1 MKNKLIQ
8 DTLEG
13 LLNVRFRIGDTEDII
28 EESLMEEEK
37 KLFCNVIESMER
49 LHTNEVTIYR
59 DYGISL
65 STLADSYWEV
75 IENLIDFVYLP
86 EAADAIM
93 WYIQDRKDSS
103 GKIYKWTDEEDGKSY
118 KFETP
123 EDLFEYIRY
132 KYEGKQY

>member
-13 LLNVRFRIGDTEDII
+13 LLNVRFRIGDTEDVI

-37 KLFCNVIESMER
+37 KLFCDVIESMER

>member
-13 LLNVRFRIGDTEDII
+13 LLNVRFRIGDTEDVI
-28 EESLMEEEK
+28 EEGLMEEEK
-37 KLFCNVIESMER
+37 KLFCDVIGSMEK
-49 LHTNEVTIYR
+49 LHTNEVAIYR

-75 IENLIDFVYLP
+75 IESLIDFVYFP

-103 GKIYKWTDEEDGKSY
+103 GKIYKWTDEEDGKNY

>member
-8 DTLEG
+8 NTLEG
-13 LLNVRFRIGDTEDII
+13 LLNVRFRIGDTEDVI

-37 KLFCNVIESMER
+37 KLFCDVIESMER

-75 IENLIDFVYLP
+75 IENLIDFMYLP

>member
-1 MKNKLIQ
+1 MRNKLIQ

-13 LLNVRFRIGDTEDII
+13 LLDVRFRIGDTEDVI
-28 EESLMEEEK
+28 EEGLMKEEK
-37 KLFCNVIESMER
+37 KLFCDVIGSMEK
-49 LHTNEVTIYR
+49 LHTNEVAIYK

-75 IENLIDFVYLP
+75 IENLIDFVYFP
-86 EAADAIM
+86 EAADAII

-132 KYEGKQY
+132 KYDNKE

>member
-13 LLNVRFRIGDTEDII
+13 LLNVRFRIGDTEDVI
-28 EESLMEEEK
+28 EESLMKEEK
-37 KLFCNVIESMER
+37 KLFCDVIESMER

-132 KYEGKQY
+132 KYEEKQY

>member
-13 LLNVRFRIGDTEDII
+13 LLNVRFRIGDTEDVI

-37 KLFCNVIESMER
+37 KLFCDVIESMER

-75 IENLIDFVYLP
+75 IENLIDFMYLP

>member
-13 LLNVRFRIGDTEDII
+13 LLNVRFRIGDTEDVI
-28 EESLMEEEK
+28 EESLMKEEK
-37 KLFCNVIESMER
+37 KLFCDVIESMER

-75 IENLIDFVYLP
+75 IENLIDFVYFP

>member
-13 LLNVRFRIGDTEDII
+13 LLNVRFRIGDTEDVI
-28 EESLMEEEK
+28 EESLMKEEK
-37 KLFCNVIESMER
+37 KLFCDVIESMER

>member
-8 DTLEG
+8 NTLEG

-37 KLFCNVIESMER
+37 KLFCDVIESMER

-75 IENLIDFVYLP
+75 IENLIDFMYLP

>member
-1 MKNKLIQ
+1 MRNKLIQ

-13 LLNVRFRIGDTEDII
+13 LLNVRFRIGDTEDVI
-28 EESLMEEEK
+28 EEGLMEEEK
-37 KLFCNVIESMER
+37 KLFCDVIGSMEK
-49 LHTNEVTIYR
+49 LHTNEVAIYK

-75 IENLIDFVYLP
+75 IESLIDFVYFP

-103 GKIYKWTDEEDGKSY
+103 GKIYKWIDEEDGKNY

>member
-118 KFETP
+118 KFEAP

>member
-13 LLNVRFRIGDTEDII
+13 LLNVRFRIGDTEDVI
-28 EESLMEEEK
+28 EESLMKEEK
-37 KLFCNVIESMER
+37 KLFCDVIESMER

-65 STLADSYWEV
+65 STLGDSYWEV